1 MFYFYVYF
9 FIKHL
14 QFPPKFSIVQS
25 SATTAAFMLQTPLAI
40 QTWCRQPLLVTTQ
53 ATAKH
58 AQTESKEDLS
68 VSWPAGRPAGVD
80 RQ

>member
-1 MFYFYVYF
+1 M
-9 FIKHL
+9 
-14 QFPPKFSIVQS
+14 
-25 SATTAAFMLQTPLAI
+25 
-40 QTWCRQPLLVTTQ
+40 WCRQSLLVTTQ

>member
-1 MFYFYVYF
+1 MFIFKFFYKASP
-9 FIKHL
+9 IPTQIL
-14 QFPPKFSIVQS
+14 NGQS
-25 SATTAAFMLQTPLAI
+25 SATTAAFMLQTPLVI